1 MLAMALAAQG
11 KRDEAIAELQHVLA
25 VGQASASVHGLMGE
39 LLLES
44 GQHAE
49 AVTHL
54 ERSLSRRPNDA
65 RMHNVLGT
73 ALARIGR
80 LREAEVHFRR
90 ATELDPAMEAARSN
104 VVAAERILAERP

>member
-1 MLAMALAAQG
+1 
-11 KRDEAIAELQHVLA
+11 
-25 VGQASASVHGLMGE
+25 MGE